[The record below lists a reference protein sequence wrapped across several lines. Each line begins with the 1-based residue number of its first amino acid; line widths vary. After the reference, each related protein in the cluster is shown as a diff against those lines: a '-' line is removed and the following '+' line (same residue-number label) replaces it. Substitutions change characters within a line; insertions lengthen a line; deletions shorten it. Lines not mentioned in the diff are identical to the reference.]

1 VGEFFVYKYVIIASH
16 MSWASRR
23 QFQYFSGF
31 VLFIAL
37 IVFVFLAPTIFKKAT
52 CEDGRQNGTETGIDC
67 GGNCALVCNDEIVQ
81 PAILWSRA
89 FKIVDNTYNL
99 VAYIENRNKSAAS
112 YEAFYEFRIY
122 DVDNKL
128 LGRREGKTFI
138 PPNQQFAILESRF
151 SSGQSEV
158 KSVSFDFV
166 GDVIWVKK
174 APTLQTLP
182 IRISNIIIDNNE
194 DTPTLSAT
202 INNDSIYDL
211 PSFDVVGI
219 LYDQDHNAIN
229 ASKTRKEGLEN
240 NTSVPIV
247 FTWPESLPLVP
258 VTQDI
263 LVQINPFQVSF

>member
-1 VGEFFVYKYVIIASH
+1 

-23 QFQYFSGF
+23 QLQYFSGF

-52 CEDGRQNGTETGIDC
+52 CTDGKQNGGETGVDC
-67 GGNCALVCNDEIVQ
+67 GGVCTRMCEADITA
-81 PAILWSRA
+81 PAVLWSRA
-89 FKIVDNTYNL
+89 FNVIDSNYNL
-99 VAYIENRNKSAAS
+99 VAFVENRNKTSAV
-112 YEAFYEFRIY
+112 YEASYEFRIY
-122 DVDNKL
+122 DINNKL

-138 PPNQQFAILESRF
+138 PPNQQFAVLESRF
-151 SSGQSEV
+151 DAGQGEV

-166 GDVIWVKK
+166 GDIIWVKK

-182 IRISNIIIDNNE
+182 IRISNITIDNNE
-194 DTPTLSAT
+194 DTPSLSAT
-202 INNDSIYDL
+202 INNDSIYDI
-211 PSFDVVGI
+211 PEFDVVAI

-229 ASKTRKEGLEN
+229 ASKTHKAKLAN
-240 NTSVPIV
+240 NTSVPVI
-247 FTWPESLPLVP
+247 FTWPEALPLVP